1 MSPQPSSQVASP
13 DRSFDGVDVRN
24 VLGILARRKNW
35 VIGVPLALCAL
46 VLAYLLVAHPAYT
59 GTAQVFVDPRDQYT
73 PKDDP
78 LQNSVPGDGLLLV
91 ESQLKIITSNE
102 VLNRVIEQMNLQ
114 NDPEFNGE
122 RMGLGR
128 LVKALIG
135 LGKTEDRA
143 LVTLRNLRKQVVTK
157 RVDRSFV
164 IDILASADTAPRAA
178 ALANAVATAY
188 LEEQAGAN
196 SAFQRRTSESIS
208 AQLGKLRQEVKRG
221 EEAVA
226 AFKAAN
232 NLVGT
237 RSRMVSEQQLD
248 EANTQLTNAK
258 TRLADAQARVRQ
270 IETIE
275 HGDAGLDALP
285 EAMQSAAIVQLR
297 GRLADVSREEA
308 QLAQID
314 GPSHPALQ
322 AARAQVRDVQ
332 AAIQRELKT
341 IARSVRNIE
350 ASERTNVQNL
360 QANFDALKTQSQAN
374 EKLMVPLR
382 ELERKAESSRVVYET
397 FLAKAK
403 TAEERQGIDTTNIR
417 LISRATTPENKSW
430 PPTLIMLAAAI
441 FAGLTIGVAMA
452 LARDFMERS
461 GKEPDPDIVA
471 TPEVPVAA
479 VAEPA
484 PTPAV
489 RPKMVMQNNASR
501 LSALSQEL
509 LAAPKGYTIVLVQ
522 VQRGA
527 WLDDVALQLART
539 MIANR
544 MDVMLVDADLAR
556 HRTTSRLGLDKAS
569 GLRDVMAGRAAIDQ
583 VVQVHKPTAMRVVPV
598 GLSAVGNRDPLARQA
613 LAAAFRELRAF
624 DRVIVDGGE
633 MGSTASEFG
642 MYYMADE
649 VVFLAQGPG
658 GKSEDAAIL
667 VDLLHL
673 RQVKAR
679 VVVVEPEVSVAA

>member
-1 MSPQPSSQVASP
+1 MSPKPSSQVPPS
-13 DRSFDGVDVRN
+13 DRNFDGVDVRN
-24 VLGILARRKNW
+24 VVGILARRRNW

-208 AQLGKLRQEVKRG
+208 GQLGKLRQEVKRG

-297 GRLADVSREEA
+297 GRLADASREEA

-350 ASERTNVQNL
+350 ASERSNVQNL

-382 ELERKAESSRVVYET
+382 ELERKAESSRVVYES

-441 FAGLTIGVAMA
+441 FAGLTDRR
-452 LARDFMERS
+452 RD
-461 GKEPDPDIVA
+461 
-471 TPEVPVAA
+471 
-479 VAEPA
+479 
-484 PTPAV
+484 
-489 RPKMVMQNNASR
+489 
-501 LSALSQEL
+501 
-509 LAAPKGYTIVLVQ
+509 
-522 VQRGA
+522 GA
-527 WLDDVALQLART
+527 GA
-539 MIANR
+539 
-544 MDVMLVDADLAR
+544 
-556 HRTTSRLGLDKAS
+556 
-569 GLRDVMAGRAAIDQ
+569 
-583 VVQVHKPTAMRVVPV
+583 
-598 GLSAVGNRDPLARQA
+598 
-613 LAAAFRELRAF
+613 
-624 DRVIVDGGE
+624 
-633 MGSTASEFG
+633 
-642 MYYMADE
+642 
-649 VVFLAQGPG
+649 
-658 GKSEDAAIL
+658 
-667 VDLLHL
+667 
-673 RQVKAR
+673 
-679 VVVVEPEVSVAA
+679 

>member
-1 MSPQPSSQVASP
+1 MSPKLTSP
-13 DRSFDGVDVRN
+13 EAPTDRISDGIDFRN
-24 VLGILARRKNW
+24 VLGILSRRRSW
-35 VIGVPLALCAL
+35 VIGIPAVLCGI
-46 VLAYLLVAHPAYT
+46 VVAYLLVAHPSYT

-73 PKDDP
+73 PKDDAQQ
-78 LQNSVPGDGLLLV
+78 QNSVPGDGLLLV

-102 VLNRVIEQMNLQ
+102 VLNRVIEQLNLQ

-122 RMGLGR
+122 RITIGRLIKSVIGLGR
-128 LVKALIG
+128 
-135 LGKTEDRA
+135 TEDRA
-143 LVTLRNLRKQVVTK
+143 LVTLRNLRKNVATK
-157 RVDRSFV
+157 RIDRSFV

-178 ALANAVATAY
+178 ALANAVATSY

-196 SAFQRRTSESIS
+196 AAFQRRTSEAIS
-208 AQLGKLRQEVKRG
+208 AQLGKLRQEVRRG

-232 NLVGT
+232 NLVGS
-237 RSRMVSEQQLD
+237 RSRMVTEQQLD

-258 TRLADAQARVRQ
+258 TRLADAQARVRL

-275 HGDAGLDALP
+275 HGDAGLEALP
-285 EAMQSAAIVQLR
+285 EAIQSAAIVQLR
-297 GRLADVSREEA
+297 SRLADASREEA

-314 GPSHPALQ
+314 GPNHPALQ
-322 AARAQVRDVQ
+322 AARAQVRDAQ

-341 IARSVRNIE
+341 IARSVRNTE

-360 QANFDALKTQSQAN
+360 QANFDALKKQSETNDKA
-374 EKLMVPLR
+374 MVPLR

-430 PPTLIMLAAAI
+430 PPTMIMLAAAI
-441 FAGLTIGVAMA
+441 FAGITIGIAAA
-452 LARDFMERS
+452 LARDAFDRP
-461 GKEPDPDIVA
+461 GGEPDPEAVPDA
-471 TPEVPVAA
+471 PELAPADTEPPSQLRPVAM
-479 VAEPA
+479 PS
-484 PTPAV
+484 
-489 RPKMVMQNNASR
+489 QASR
-501 LSALSQEL
+501 LATLGEEI
-509 LAAPKGYTIVLVQ
+509 LAAPKGTTIVLVQ

-539 MIANR
+539 VIANR

-556 HRTTSRLGLDKAS
+556 HSTTSRLGFDKAP
-569 GLRDVMAGRAAIDQ
+569 GLRDVMNGAADIHD
-583 VVQVHKPTAMRVVPV
+583 VVRLHQPTAMRVVPV
-598 GLSAVGNRDPLARQA
+598 GLSALAAHDPAARQA
-613 LAAAFRELRAF
+613 LSGALQQLRVF

-633 MGSTASEFG
+633 MGASASEYG
-642 MYYMADE
+642 LYYMADE
-649 VVFLAQGPG
+649 VVFLAQGEG

-667 VDLLHL
+667 VDLLRH

-679 VVVVEPEVSVAA
+679 MVIIEPDVSVAA